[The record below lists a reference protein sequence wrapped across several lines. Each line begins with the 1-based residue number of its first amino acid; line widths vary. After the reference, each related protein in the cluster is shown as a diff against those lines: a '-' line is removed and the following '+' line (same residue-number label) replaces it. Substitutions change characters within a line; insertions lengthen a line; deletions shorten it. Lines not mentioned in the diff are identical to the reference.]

1 MEELYGFCYVSDEI
15 MFLLEG
21 NETIRFS
28 RSSLRPSIL
37 PTEEQLQKKVL
48 GIQLSYAFCGEQD
61 FGIEPMRR
69 AFGAG
74 SNGIIKKIP
83 KDFKL
88 ETYEDVYVLKY
99 GSTIL
104 APEMIPH
111 TREVGAAGYWDDA
124 NLIIC
129 CSKKYEKLIKNIAAF
144 IQPKKAKFAFR
155 TLFSKPN
162 LMILSV

>member
-1 MEELYGFCYVSDEI
+1 MDFYHVSDEI

-21 NETIRFS
+21 DETIRFS

-61 FGIEPMRR
+61 FGIDPMRR
-69 AFGAG
+69 AFGAD
-74 SNGIIKKIP
+74 SDGIIKKVP
-83 KDFKL
+83 SDLKL
-88 ETYEDVYVLKY
+88 ETYEDVCVLKY
-99 GSTIL
+99 GSTRL

-111 TREVGAAGYWDDA
+111 AREVGAAGYWDDA

-129 CSKKYEKLIKNIAAF
+129 CSKKYEKIIESIIDF

-155 TLFSKPN
+155 TLFAGPN